1 VTPIAARGINAAGPE
16 ELRET
21 GSGQTAAT
29 LDPAKVGTAINPSL
43 DIVALACRELGL
55 AEGHLATG
63 GPGPLTGTDFLLK
76 VSGGTQGI

>member
-1 VTPIAARGINAAGPE
+1 
-16 ELRET
+16 
-21 GSGQTAAT
+21 
-29 LDPAKVGTAINPSL
+29 VGTAINPSL

-55 AEGHLATG
+55 AEGRLATG